1 VDRFT
6 RSGGPPAHNGPPSR
20 DQEGAAEGLRPDA
33 AAACVLLSLNR
44 QEAVMQTLVEIG
56 TMVTGI
62 GVALVAARLVLQ
74 GILVVTFGKRG

>member
-1 VDRFT
+1 
-6 RSGGPPAHNGPPSR
+6 
-20 DQEGAAEGLRPDA
+20 
-33 AAACVLLSLNR
+33 LLSLNR